1 MTPATAALEPH
12 VEVTPHTIEETGVD
26 ETDESVPSL
35 RQKETI
41 SPSVPPKNPP
51 SLPLQSALSLLS
63 PSLPAPALSHP
74 LPSATMANFAVHPE
88 PFIPPVM
95 FVEDGRPQRRV
106 RHEIYVRGGVPKTH
120 EDYTIAVV
128 DDNLSITERH
138 QLLHDIT
145 NLVVTQY
152 HLNVRFFALHTHGVG
167 ILRLRNA
174 CQRDALIAL
183 NPHLVGQREVTFFP
197 HDEVPI
203 NFRRMSF
210 TRKCWIML
218 QGYPLDFKDA
228 TTLVEVCTPFARV
241 LHWNS
246 EDTSMSRVLLKVLV
260 EDHREIPRDV
270 VIKMGRESDG
280 EGRSWT
286 VPIYIFNS
294 EILPDGPSDEEDPP

>member
-1 MTPATAALEPH
+1 MSSFPASFSNSNFRNKTKVKDAIPTSIVFSHIKSDLVQFRGPRDLRSITARGAPLCMHAAPFCPRCLSEGHHAFSCASDVRCLWCFGYGHKKSSCFRRRASRLTLWKAKNAIMTPATAALEPH

-26 ETDESVPSL
+26 ETGETVPSL

-152 HLNVRFFALHTHGVG
+152 QVLCSASSWGW
-167 ILRLRNA
+167 
-174 CQRDALIAL
+174 
-183 NPHLVGQREVTFFP
+183 NP
-197 HDEVPI
+197 
-203 NFRRMSF
+203 
-210 TRKCWIML
+210 
-218 QGYPLDFKDA
+218 
-228 TTLVEVCTPFARV
+228 
-241 LHWNS
+241 
-246 EDTSMSRVLLKVLV
+246 
-260 EDHREIPRDV
+260 
-270 VIKMGRESDG
+270 
-280 EGRSWT
+280 
-286 VPIYIFNS
+286 
-294 EILPDGPSDEEDPP
+294 